1 MLSTNPASVGKR
13 YPPRRL
19 VGELRRESEMSKETA
34 EGTTEVVVDEAA
46 QAAAAAALAAANA
59 EGKSGA
65 DDTKGETLE
74 GGEAGADADEVVVT
88 IGDTAPTQE
97 EEEIAKAPEWV
108 RELRKTNREQ
118 ARRIRELENS
128 SKAKEE
134 AAQSTQLGPKPTM
147 ADPDIDYD
155 AAKFEVALNKWNDQK
170 RKADQELTDRQAAEK
185 KAQDAWQARL
195 NEYGEAKGKL
205 KVKDFAESEAVAL
218 EALNQVQ
225 QGIVVQGAENSAL
238 VIYALGKNPAK
249 LKELSA
255 ITDPVKFAFAVARL
269 EKDLKL
275 TTRKAPPPPE
285 KVVTGSAAKSGIIDS
300 QLERLRAEAERT
312 GDYTKVTAYRR
323 QKRAATS

>member
-1 MLSTNPASVGKR
+1 
-13 YPPRRL
+13 
-19 VGELRRESEMSKETA
+19 MSKETA

-46 QAAAAAALAAANA
+46 QAAAAAALATANA

-65 DDTKGETLE
+65 DDTKTGETPE
-74 GGEAGADADEVVVT
+74 GGEAGAEVDEVVVT
-88 IGDTAPTQE
+88 IGDAAPSQE

-108 RELRKTNREQ
+108 RELRKTNREL
-118 ARRIRELENS
+118 ARQNRELQ
-128 SKAKEE
+128 KQ
-134 AAQSTQLGPKPTM
+134 AAEKTASAQATTLGPKPTM

-155 AAKFEVALNKWNDQK
+155 ADKFEKALNKWNDQK
-170 RKADQELTDRQAAEK
+170 RKADQELTDRQATER
-185 KAQDAWQARL
+185 KAQDAWAAKVT
-195 NEYGEAKGKL
+195 EYGEAKGKL

-218 EALNQVQ
+218 EALSQVQ

-249 LKELSA
+249 LKELVA

-285 KVVTGSAAKSGIIDS
+285 KVVTGSAAKSGIVDS
-300 QLERLRAEAERT
+300 QLDRLRAEAEKT
-312 GDYTKVTAYRR
+312 GDYTKVNTYRR

>member
-1 MLSTNPASVGKR
+1 
-13 YPPRRL
+13 
-19 VGELRRESEMSKETA
+19 MSKEAA

-46 QAAAAAALAAANA
+46 QAAAAAALATASA

-65 DDTKGETLE
+65 DDIKTGETPT
-74 GGEAGADADEVVVT
+74 GDEAAADEVVVT
-88 IGDTAPTQE
+88 IGDEAPPQE
-97 EEEIAKAPEWV
+97 DDEIAKAPEWV
-108 RELRKTNREQ
+108 RELRKTNRELVRQ
-118 ARRIRELENS
+118 NRELQ
-128 SKAKEE
+128 KQATDKTAAAE
-134 AAQSTQLGPKPTM
+134 AAVLGPKPKM
-147 ADPDIDYD
+147 ADPEIDYD
-155 AAKFEVALNKWNDQK
+155 TTKFEEALTKWNEQK
-170 RKADQELTDRQAAEK
+170 RAADNESAQRQAAER
-185 KAQDAWQARL
+185 KAQDAWAAKL

-205 KVKDFAESEAVAL
+205 KVKDFAEAETVAL
-218 EALNQVQ
+218 EALNQTQ

-285 KVVTGSAAKSGIIDS
+285 KVVTGSAPKSGVVDS
-300 QLERLRAEAERT
+300 SLDRLRAEAEKT
-312 GDYTKVTAYRR
+312 GDYSKVAAYRR